1 MYRDSK
7 ELEDM
12 FEIFKPYLIEQP
24 DGTYDFPPGTPQEIR
39 NLREEYNRRSFA
51 EQVASGLQ

>member
-1 MYRDSK
+1 MYKDSK

-12 FEIFKPYLIEQP
+12 FEKFKPYLVEQT
-24 DGTYDFPPGTPQEIR
+24 DGTYDFPPGTPQKICK
-39 NLREEYNRRSFA
+39 LREEYNRRSFE